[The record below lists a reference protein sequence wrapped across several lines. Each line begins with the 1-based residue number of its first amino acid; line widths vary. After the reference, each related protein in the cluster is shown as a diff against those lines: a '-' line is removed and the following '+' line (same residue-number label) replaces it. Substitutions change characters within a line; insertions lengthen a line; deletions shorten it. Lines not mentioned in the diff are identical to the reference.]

1 MDYSPPGFSVHGIL
15 RQEYWRGLP
24 FPSPRDLPDP
34 GTESGFPSLQ
44 ADSML
49 PEPPGTPR
57 IYHIQMQM
65 MITIHQHTSG
75 ASLGALV
82 VKNSPVNA
90 GDTRDTGSI
99 PGPGRSPGGG
109 HGNSLQYSCLE
120 DPTGRGTWWAMAH
133 RVVKSRTRLK

>member
-1 MDYSPPGFSVHGIL
+1 MAPWNLPGSSVHGIL

-109 HGNSLQYSCLE
+109 HGNPLQYSCLRIPWTE
-120 DPTGRGTWWAMAH
+120 EPGGLQSTGSQ
-133 RVVKSRTRLK
+133 RVRHH